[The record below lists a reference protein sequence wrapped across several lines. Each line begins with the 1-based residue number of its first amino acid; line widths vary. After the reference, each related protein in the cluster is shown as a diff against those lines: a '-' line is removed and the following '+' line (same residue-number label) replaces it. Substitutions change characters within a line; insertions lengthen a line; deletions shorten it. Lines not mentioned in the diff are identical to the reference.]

1 MGEDK
6 CIAHDEVI
14 KRNTEDISVLYKLL
28 NGLPQKVE
36 NMIDILREIKEQNQK
51 IDEKYVSKEVLNVIV
66 DNLEEKLEKLQKFQI
81 WVYLSIISGAGAFIM
96 FLLNLVSKHV

>member
-6 CIAHDEVI
+6 CIAHDEAI

-51 IDEKYVSKEVLNVIV
+51 IDEKYISKEVLNVIT
-66 DNLEEKLEKLQKFQI
+66 NNINEKIDKLQKFQI
-81 WVYLSIISGAGAFIM
+81 WVYVSLISGAGAFIM
-96 FLLNLVSKHV
+96 FLLNLVSNLV